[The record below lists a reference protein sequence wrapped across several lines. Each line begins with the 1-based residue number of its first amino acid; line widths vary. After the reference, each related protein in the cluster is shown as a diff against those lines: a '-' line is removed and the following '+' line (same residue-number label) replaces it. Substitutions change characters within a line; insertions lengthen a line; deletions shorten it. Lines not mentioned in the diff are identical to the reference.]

1 MSTSQKIK
9 KWFKNI
15 VDQDRLDF
23 AYYPWRDWRVIVIIF
38 LLGEVIIFSSHYF
51 FYQWSALD
59 KNQIDNSDG
68 ASALVEVKNKL
79 DQMAS
84 RYQNKQRE
92 LDQAKQNR

>member
-23 AYYPWRDWRVIVIIF
+23 AYYPWRDWRVIVIFF

-51 FYQWSALD
+51 FYQWSATE
-59 KNQIDNSDG
+59 KNQSDTSNNVSG
-68 ASALVEVKNKL
+68 LTELKSKL
-79 DQMAS
+79 DQMSS

-92 LDQAKQNR
+92 LDQAKQNP